1 MKIKKS
7 GFTLIE
13 IITALSIFSILV
25 GTLMIWLDMSSICF
39 TKGMKE
45 DIQNTRAEDAFLF
58 VENQIQ
64 NSYDVTVSNNVLTLS
79 MIEMDN
85 NHPLNKKE
93 YVKYTNGNLVIRYEE
108 NHSFKCENN
117 IIKNIRDF
125 KVQQDGKIIFAT
137 IIFDSRREYTR
148 CLKIT
153 N

>member
-13 IITALSIFSILV
+13 IITALSMFSILV
-25 GTLMIWLDMSSICF
+25 GTLMIWLNMSSICF

-45 DIQNTRAEDAFLF
+45 NTQNIRAEDAFLF
-58 VENQIQ
+58 IENQKQ
-64 NSYDVTVSNNVLTLS
+64 NSYDVAVSDNVLTLN

-93 YVKYTNGNLVIRYEE
+93 YIKYSSGDLVIRYEE
-108 NHSFKCENN
+108 NHAFQCENN

-125 KVQQDGKIIFAT
+125 RVQQDGKIIFVT
-137 IIFDSRREYTR
+137 IIFDDRREYTR